1 MPESPTPL
9 THSIN
14 SWRLRLALLLTS
26 PVVILCAMLVGIVGL
41 SLLKRPLYLQ
51 EMFIAALISVT
62 VGILAVLPMTI
73 LISRGAVLLI
83 RCAQLAIIIRLV
95 GPMIGALIV
104 LMVPAWHAH
113 MQQLLIWLLVFYFV
127 LYLAESW
134 VSSWA
139 FKHACTL

>member
-9 THSIN
+9 THNVN
-14 SWRLRLALLLTS
+14 SWRLRMALLLTS
-26 PVVILCAMLVGIVGL
+26 PVVILCAMLAGIVGL

-62 VGILAVLPMTI
+62 VGILAVLPMAI
-73 LISRGAVLLI
+73 LISRGALLI
-83 RCAQLAIIIRLV
+83 RCAQLAIMIRLV
-95 GPMIGALIV
+95 GPVIGALIV

-139 FKHACTL
+139 FKRACAS